1 MERDEGS
8 ARRNRRNGQTQGS
21 RGSGWSM
28 RVSELMQVSLID
40 ATFPVKQEGHCGYEL
55 GIGWQETGFENE
67 RKRV

>member
-1 MERDEGS
+1 
-8 ARRNRRNGQTQGS
+8 
-21 RGSGWSM
+21 M